1 MRTSDLALAV
11 FPAVF
16 PRLIDAEDREA
27 MTALADTA
35 GREVKVLVNQ
45 QGHSLLARGLYTG
58 QCFLVQMHEA
68 CASCEIIF
76 CLRHLCNVQ
85 DGMQPDVKRANAHC
99 CIAYKEHA
107 LHTYRKHCFN
117 ESQRVH
123 INGGVSHS
131 QRDNDQ

>member
-16 PRLIDAEDREA
+16 PRLIDTQDREA

-58 QCFLVQMHEA
+58 QCYLVQVHKA
-68 CASCEIIF
+68 CDTTCQISSAMRNHMTSKMEYG
-76 CLRHLCNVQ
+76 LW
-85 DGMQPDVKRANAHC
+85 M
-99 CIAYKEHA
+99 
-107 LHTYRKHCFN
+107 
-117 ESQRVH
+117 
-123 INGGVSHS
+123 
-131 QRDNDQ
+131 